1 MPTRLLLALAAL
13 LGLLA
18 AAPVAAQS
26 VGYQHLS
33 MPDPAG
39 APVEVGVWYPTDA
52 APAAHRL
59 QLFDQVVAEDAP
71 ASGHGLPLIVIS
83 HGTGGGFAGHY
94 DTAIALA
101 RAGYVVAALT
111 HTGDNFRDQSQA
123 VNIPN
128 RPRQLKL
135 LIDWM
140 LTGWA
145 QHGVIDPQRIG
156 AFGFSA
162 GGFTVLAAAGGEP
175 DFAKVR
181 PHCDA
186 HPDLF
191 DCNLIKRFP
200 GAAAAMEHMHP
211 TWVHDPRI
219 KAVAS
224 AAPAMG
230 FAFGQAGL
238 ANVKVPVQL
247 WAAEFDHILP
257 PPEYA
262 EKVRA
267 DLPTPPEYHLVPNAD
282 HYDFLAPC
290 SGAMRA
296 QTKDICDSRPGFDR
310 EAFHRAL
317 DQDVVAFFNRTLKR

>member
-1 MPTRLLLALAAL
+1 VIVLTVLFASLFA
-13 LGLLA
+13 
-18 AAPVAAQS
+18 VQAQAQA
-26 VGYQHLS
+26 VGYQHLT

-39 APVEVGVWYPTDA
+39 APVEVGVWYPTKA
-52 APAAHRL
+52 TSAPQAL
-59 QLFDQVVAEDAP
+59 QLFQQTVAENAP
-71 ASGHGLPLIVIS
+71 VAGSALPLVVMS

-94 DTAIALA
+94 DTALALA

-140 LTGWA
+140 LTGWSGHA
-145 QHGVIDPQRIG
+145 AIDPNRIG

-175 DFAKVR
+175 DFATVR

-191 DCNLIKRFP
+191 DCGLIKRFP
-200 GAAAAMEHMHP
+200 GAATAMEQMHP
-211 TWVHDPRI
+211 TWVHDARI
-219 KAVAS
+219 KAVVS

-230 FAFGQAGL
+230 FAFGKAGL
-238 ANVKVPVQL
+238 ANVHVPVQL

-257 PPEYA
+257 PAEYA

-267 DLPTPPEYHLVPNAD
+267 DLPAPPEFHRVANAD

-290 SGAMRA
+290 SDAMRS

-310 EAFHRAL
+310 IAFHTTFDREVL
-317 DQDVVAFFNRTLKR
+317 AFFDRTLKP